1 MRIENSF
8 EVPAPVDVVW
18 NLLLDV
24 PRVVPCMPGAEL
36 LDQVDEATWKA
47 AMKVKLGPIAL
58 TFATTVRQEDTD
70 LAAHRIRLTADARE
84 TRGRGSA
91 RAVIDSTVTPIG
103 GGSAVAIVTELNL
116 AGTVAQ
122 YGRGIISDVSTQMVA
137 SFADGLRTQL
147 VEEAPPAVQTKP
159 VKGMRLLL
167 RALIARMRRPRSHA
181 PA

>member
-8 EVPAPVDVVW
+8 EVPAPVDAVW
-18 NLLLDV
+18 SLLLDV

-36 LDQVDEATWKA
+36 VGQVDEATWDA
-47 AMKVKLGPIAL
+47 SMKVKLGPIAL
-58 TFATTVRQEDTD
+58 TFTTTVRQEDADPAT
-70 LAAHRIRLTADARE
+70 HRIRLVADARE

-116 AGTVAQ
+116 AGVVAQ
-122 YGRGIISDVSTQMVA
+122 YGRGIISDVSAQMVA
-137 SFADGLRTQL
+137 SFADGLRAQL
-147 VEEAPPAVQTKP
+147 VEEVQPVAHTKP
-159 VKGMRLLL
+159 VSGMRLLL
-167 RALIARMRRPRSHA
+167 RALLARMRRPRSHA

>member
-8 EVPAPVDVVW
+8 EVPAPVDEVW
-18 NLLLDV
+18 SLLLDV

-36 LDQVDEATWKA
+36 VEQIDETTWKA

-70 LAAHRIRLTADARE
+70 PATHRIRLVADARE

-91 RAVIDSTVTPIG
+91 RAAIDSTVTPIG
-103 GGSAVAIVTELNL
+103 GGSDVAIVTELKL
-116 AGTVAQ
+116 AGAVAQ
-122 YGRGIISDVSTQMVA
+122 YGRGIISDVSAQMVA
-137 SFADGLRTQL
+137 SFADRLRAQL
-147 VEEAPPAVQTKP
+147 VEEVPPAVQTKP
-159 VKGMRLLL
+159 VSGLSLLL
-167 RALIARMRRPRSHA
+167 RALLARIHRLRSHA